1 MADQGEQSGRPR
13 YPRNEVLHLR
23 RRLGV
28 LSLGL
33 ATYCLG
39 ILLSRAPSVTESVYG
54 AGVGPVVVRVLAS
67 LTGWVPFSLGE
78 LLVIAYGLC
87 LIRMVWRG
95 AFALRSRERS
105 LGNALASWSLRL
117 ARDLGVLVTLFYFL
131 WGFNYSRPSL
141 EEAMGWQRPDSTTV
155 EELEGLLEPLIRA
168 ANEEYRII
176 HGRDDAGVPTALP
189 AGRDP
194 TGKALAAGWVSAR
207 ASLGFPPRTEPS
219 GRVKTPLLRPFYE
232 WVGVAGFFFPFTAE
246 PNVRGGIPAVDL
258 GKILAHELAHQ
269 RGVAREAEANF
280 WGYLAAAHSADPVAR
295 YSAYV
300 FAQHQL
306 LAPLARADRERATAL
321 AEMRLPGVLRD
332 IRDSAEYWAR
342 TRGSGTRL
350 GTAANDAFLRTNRV
364 EGGVRNYSQSA
375 FLFLAWA
382 RERGGLI
389 LP

>member
-1 MADQGEQSGRPR
+1 MEEASKEPR
-13 YPRNEVLHLR
+13 FPRNEALHIS

-28 LSLGL
+28 LALGL
-33 ATYCLG
+33 ATYGLG
-39 ILLSRAPSVTESVYG
+39 ILLSRVPSATEALYG
-54 AGVGPVVVRVLAS
+54 GGLGPVVVRALAF
-67 LTGWVPFSLGE
+67 LTGWVPFSVAE
-78 LLVIAYGLC
+78 LLVVAYL
-87 LIRMVWRG
+87 LNLARTAWRG
-95 AFALRSRERS
+95 ASAVRRRARS
-105 LGNALASWSLRL
+105 LGNASASGALLL
-117 ARDLGVLVTLFYFL
+117 ARDLGVLLALFYFL

-141 EEAMGWQRPDSTTV
+141 EETMGWQRPDSTSV
-155 EELEGLLEPLIRA
+155 EELTGLLEPLIRA
-168 ANEEYRII
+168 ANEEYRLI
-176 HGRDDAGVPTALP
+176 HGRDDAGAPTVLA
-189 AGRDP
+189 AGRDS
-194 TGKALAAGWVSAR
+194 TGRALAAGWRSAR
-207 ASLGFPPRTEPS
+207 ASLGFPLQTEPS

-280 WGYLAAAHSADPVAR
+280 WGYLAAAWSMDPTAR

-306 LAPLARADRERATAL
+306 LAPLLRADRERAAAL
-321 AEMRLPGVLRD
+321 METRLPGVRRD

-342 TRGSGTRL
+342 TRGSGARL
-350 GTAANDAFLRTNRV
+350 GTAANDAFLRSNRV

-375 FLFLAWA
+375 LLFLAYA